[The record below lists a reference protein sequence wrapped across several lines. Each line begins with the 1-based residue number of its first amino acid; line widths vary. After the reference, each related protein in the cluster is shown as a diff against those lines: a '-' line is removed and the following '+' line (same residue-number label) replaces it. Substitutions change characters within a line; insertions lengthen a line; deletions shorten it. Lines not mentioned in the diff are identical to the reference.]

1 MNEQDTLLN
10 NTHQTFLE
18 ILPLQANAVD
28 LASIDPDA
36 EAFASSWAEQLLK
49 QGQLQINAQPDFPIT
64 EILQHFYFSSRNH
77 ERVKGLSTLG
87 FGYPMLLWK
96 QDDIT
101 IAAPLFIWQLELIL
115 APGSTSTWVFSHRKG
130 GRVAYNRHL
139 AKLLNYYIEHDT
151 NVILAKAIRNN
162 EITLKTLERSCEEL
176 AEKLGVSNLETEI
189 LINPCPDVNNLSEL
203 QSSGTIQRCGV
214 VGLFPPQILP
224 ESTLPDEDWVL
235 AEEKTFEGHE
245 FGLLPMDAHQASAL
259 QTIFSQKTTVVEG
272 SAGTGKTHLLVQILS
287 NALSNGQRCLVV
299 SENMGALRQIQ
310 NRLAQLGLTPYNF
323 LLQDEMTDKSVLLDL
338 LRSIANADTVLPA
351 FDEVNFRAT
360 LDKSKRLKSKLD
372 KSYGAVRNNLFG
384 PFNWT
389 QTVGQFLKSNRIEG
403 KELLASQLNPQ
414 DFLFTYDEY
423 LKLQDNIRIS
433 FPLYAKVNTLRHP
446 LSNLHESIFT
456 KKGKQESLDFIRK
469 QLDAFLEKAE
479 SLHHRFINKINAYT
493 DRLAEH
499 YEGHYGELSTRL
511 ARLKDQMADYSSRYG
526 ADFEHATAGALKLRG
541 VFSGKVKSVL
551 EARDEVAGA
560 YLELVKAFEKE
571 RYFDYQFSPSS
582 EGKNIQKVSQNLA
595 SFEKAL
601 YNWRDGLPALVQE
614 ELSRLNAKNANED
627 LGLNDQIGEL
637 EYALDLLADELNETK
652 LYAQPFE
659 NKTLTIPRSQ
669 KYLEEI
675 IEQLETTRLA
685 LRDYDHFYDWQRNW
699 LSLPDHATRLI
710 RALIKVKPNDW
721 LQAFESWYL
730 NNVLTATAQDSLPT
744 DDAAITDFVRSY
756 HQLKKLLPNQISH
769 RWQSVREDAFKAA
782 RKHNR
787 DNFNLLFGKKNQELA
802 KDKSLRELLTKSL
815 KEVTSVYPIL
825 LATPYAVENILALKA
840 QHFDYVLF
848 DESQYLQ
855 YEQAWKPLQMGK
867 KAVIFGNCSELPA
880 KDESVIL
887 GWAKAQGAPNV
898 KLQTCHRW
906 NPGNLLQ
913 LIHSK
918 NIDETAV
925 GQFKITFEQLDGRYD
940 ETNGTN
946 EEEAQHIIHLLND
959 IKPTEK
965 RTFPTVGIACFTVA
979 QRDLIASYLLKIK
992 QKWSP
997 GVEKIQ
1003 QLERN
1008 GLGVF
1013 HIDELRGQHFDV
1025 LIVSATYGIV
1035 NAKGEIG
1042 KHTEALNTPTSTCSI
1057 RLLMTRALQELYI
1070 INSIPQ
1076 SNLEAWLDMPEQP
1089 GLFLFANYLAYNQ
1102 ALQKA
1107 DANRQQSIAQ
1117 RLQNWAQPTDETF
1130 GEKVFLEEIATT
1142 LHPYLGQDRI
1152 KIGVEEAQL
1161 RLPLLIEAVNSHQPG
1176 IVLQPNGFFADTP
1189 TTDFVWEDA
1198 QKELLIQH
1206 GFAYQPVWS
1215 VNWWKNPRQEAR
1227 KLASA
1232 IIKTDSEY
1240 VSDLWK
1246 VGGWKLEVGSWRC
1259 NNHYIFMLEIT

>member
-1 MNEQDTLLN
+1 MSKHDTLSN
-10 NTHQTFLE
+10 NTYQTYLE
-18 ILPLQANAVD
+18 ILPLQNHAID
-28 LASIDPDA
+28 LTKVDPDA
-36 EAFASSWAEQLLK
+36 EASASSWVEQLLG
-49 QGQLQINAQPDFPIT
+49 QGQFQANAQPDYPIT

-77 ERVKGLSTLG
+77 ERTKGLPTLG
-87 FGYPMLLWK
+87 FGYPILLWK

-101 IAAPLFIWQLELIL
+101 VAAPLFIWQLDLML
-115 APGSTSTWVFSHRKG
+115 APASTSTWVLSHRKG
-130 GRVAYNRHL
+130 GRVSYNKHL
-139 AKLLNYYIEHDT
+139 AKLLNHYIEHD
-151 NVILAKAIRNN
+151 VDAILSKAIRDGVM
-162 EITLKTLERSCEEL
+162 TPKTLERCCEDLSERL
-176 AEKLGVSNLETEI
+176 GILIQEAEM
-189 LINPCPDVNNLSEL
+189 LINPCPIANELTEL
-203 QSSGTIQRCGV
+203 QSNGLIQRCGAI
-214 VGLFPPQILP
+214 GLFPPQMLSDTVLP
-224 ESTLPDEDWVL
+224 NEDWVL
-235 AEEKTFEGHE
+235 CEEKKLEGHE
-245 FGLLPMDAHQASAL
+245 FGLLSLDAHQASAL
-259 QTIFSQKTTVVEG
+259 QSIFAQKTTIVEG
-272 SAGTGKTHLLVQILS
+272 SAGTGKTHLLVQTIN

-299 SENMGALRQIQ
+299 SENLGALRQIQ

-338 LRSIANADTVLPA
+338 LRSIANADGALPA

-372 KSYGAVRNNLFG
+372 KSYRAVRSNLFG

-389 QTVGQFLKSNRIEG
+389 QIVGQFLRSNRIEG
-403 KELLASQLNPQ
+403 KELLSSQLNPQ
-414 DFLFTYDEY
+414 DFLFTYEEY
-423 LKLQDNIRIS
+423 LKLQDSIRIS
-433 FPLYAKVNTLRHP
+433 FPLYAKVNTLRHT

-456 KKGKQESLDFIRK
+456 KKGKEESLDFISR

-493 DRLAEH
+493 DRLSDH
-499 YEGHYGELSTRL
+499 YEGYYGELSTRL
-511 ARLKDQMADYSSRYG
+511 VRLKDQMADYSSRYG
-526 ADFEHATAGALKLRG
+526 ADFEHTTAGALKLRG
-541 VFSGKVKSVL
+541 VFSGKVKAVL
-551 EARDEVAGA
+551 EARDEVASA

-571 RYFDYQFSPSS
+571 RYFDYQFSASS
-582 EGKNIQKVSQNLA
+582 DGKNIQKALQNLA

-614 ELSRLNAKNANED
+614 ELSRLNAKNANEN
-627 LGLNDQIGEL
+627 LGLNDQIAEL
-637 EYALDLLADELNETK
+637 EYALDLLAAELNEAK

-659 NKTLTIPRSQ
+659 NKMLTIPRSQ

-675 IEQLETTRLA
+675 IEHIETTRLA
-685 LRDYDHFYDWQRNW
+685 LRDYDYFYDWQRNW

-710 RALIKVKPNDW
+710 QALIKVKPNDW

-744 DDAAITDFVRSY
+744 DDTAITDFVRSF
-756 HQLKKLLPNQISH
+756 HQLKKLLPNQISY
-769 RWQSVREDAFKAA
+769 RWQSAREEAFKAS
-782 RKHNR
+782 RRNNR
-787 DNFNLLFGKKNQELA
+787 DHFNLLFGKKNQELA
-802 KDKSLRELLTKSL
+802 KDKSLRELLIKSL
-815 KEVTSVYPIL
+815 NEVTSVYPIL
-825 LATPYAVENILALKA
+825 LATPYMVENILSLKA

-848 DESQYLQ
+848 DESQYLEV
-855 YEQAWKPLQMGK
+855 EQIWKPLQMAK

-880 KDESVIL
+880 KDESVLL
-887 GWAKAQGAPNV
+887 GWAKAQGIPAM

-940 ETNGTN
+940 EHTGTN

-1035 NAKGEIG
+1035 NAKGDLGTSI
-1042 KHTEALNTPTSTCSI
+1042 EALNAPTFTCSI
-1057 RLLMTRALQELYI
+1057 RLLMTRPLQELYI
-1070 INSIPQ
+1070 INSVPQ
-1076 SNLEAWLDMPEQP
+1076 SNLKSWLDAPEQP

-1102 ALQKA
+1102 SLQSA
-1107 DANRQQSIAQ
+1107 DANLQQTIAQ
-1117 RLQNWAQPTDETF
+1117 RLQNWAQPSIETF
-1130 GEKVFLEEIATT
+1130 IEQAFLEEVELT

-1176 IVLQPNGFFADTP
+1176 MVLQPNGFFADTP
-1189 TTDFVWEDA
+1189 ATDFIWEDE

-1206 GFAYQPVWS
+1206 GFAYQPIWS
-1215 VNWWKNPRQEAR
+1215 VNWWKNPKQEAR

-1240 VSDLWK
+1240 VTDL
-1246 VGGWKLEVGSWRC
+1246 
-1259 NNHYIFMLEIT
+1259 